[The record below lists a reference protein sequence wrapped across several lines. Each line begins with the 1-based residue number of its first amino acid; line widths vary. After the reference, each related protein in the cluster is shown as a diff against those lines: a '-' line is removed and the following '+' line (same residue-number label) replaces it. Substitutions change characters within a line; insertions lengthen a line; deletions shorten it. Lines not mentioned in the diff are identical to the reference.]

1 MISTSWIIDQIWKV
15 GLFTATHEEA
25 PKRFFQKI
33 DPLVLIAALPTLFL
47 ALSNEAWW
55 TLTGVN
61 NNKLF
66 SVKVSPYYVSIMAT
80 GFSANLSAIIIL
92 GSIARLLAIIA
103 FVTLLVSG
111 LRPSAWWRNFTF
123 YGGMT
128 SLLGLYLS
136 FLIMYHDAQ
145 TAFLSLYNVIIPYSG
160 QAHLSANILGLDLK
174 YYSSPLV
181 AASFSIAFYLGFLAI
196 GLAMSGLV
204 WRTFRNRIFALALIP
219 GGIRDIHLSPPY
231 HHVWISSTDTDLN
244 PLYEDPDHSTD
255 DQLLVS
261 FEKLYKTVDPGGSLS
276 IILPAWATRVGD
288 RFLKLLPY
296 TGFNVES
303 SNMIY
308 RTPGVPETELRF
320 RKPLDKVNEN
330 EPSPSER
337 EQPTNPTLL
346 ISPPTQ
352 TTTEHDDHPPSGLPT
367 QPEWV
372 PTKTTSAERAMLRSA
387 INMITEQQAPIA
399 YRELLNRVYMDLV
412 DKKIDF
418 ESSRQIETTLIKHTG
433 KELELVEE
441 ADSTGARWIRKW
453 WLGEGRILLEK
464 ESGPNLIS
472 RMITQVKNVIPR
484 RSSKRKSQ
492 RSRARYRPRAWI
504 EDD

>member
-1 MISTSWIIDQIWKV
+1 M
-15 GLFTATHEEA
+15 
-25 PKRFFQKI
+25 
-33 DPLVLIAALPTLFL
+33 
-47 ALSNEAWW
+47 
-55 TLTGVN
+55 
-61 NNKLF
+61 
-66 SVKVSPYYVSIMAT
+66 
-80 GFSANLSAIIIL
+80 
-92 GSIARLLAIIA
+92 
-103 FVTLLVSG
+103 
-111 LRPSAWWRNFTF
+111 
-123 YGGMT
+123 GMT
-128 SLLGLYLS
+128 SLLGLYLA

-145 TAFLSLYNVIIPYSG
+145 TAFLSVYNVIIPYSG
-160 QAHLSANILGLDLK
+160 QTHLSANTLGLDLK

-181 AASFSIAFYLGFLAI
+181 AASFSIPFYLGLLAI
-196 GLAMSGLV
+196 GLVLSDLV
-204 WRTFRNRIFALALIP
+204 WRTFRNRFFAFASLIP

-231 HHVWISSTDTDLN
+231 HHVWISSTNTDLN

-261 FEKLYKTVDPGGSLS
+261 FEKLYRTVDPGGSLS

-296 TGFNVES
+296 TGFNVEAS
-303 SNMIY
+303 SIIY

-330 EPSPSER
+330 ELPPTEM
-337 EQPTNPTLL
+337 EQPTKPTLL
-346 ISPPTQ
+346 ISPLTQ
-352 TTTEHDDHPPSGLPT
+352 TNAELDEHPPVGLPS

-372 PTKTTSAERAMLRSA
+372 PMRTTPSERAMVRSA
-387 INMITEQQAPIA
+387 INMITEQQAPVA

-418 ESSRQIETTLIKHTG
+418 ESSRQIETTLLKHTG

-453 WLGEGRILLEK
+453 WLGERRILLEK
-464 ESGPNLIS
+464 ESGPNLFS
-472 RMITQVKNVIPR
+472 RLITQVKNAIPR
-484 RSSKRKSQ
+484 RSSKRKTL
-492 RSRARYRPRAWI
+492 RRRAGYRPKART